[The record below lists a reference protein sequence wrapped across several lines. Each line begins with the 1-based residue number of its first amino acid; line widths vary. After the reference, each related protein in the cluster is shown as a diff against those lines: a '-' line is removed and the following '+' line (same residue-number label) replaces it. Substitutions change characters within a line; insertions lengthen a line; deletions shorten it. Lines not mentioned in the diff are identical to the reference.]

1 MKIALA
7 KSIEPGTYK
16 AKLTHYEET
25 NSRFGPCL
33 KFFYKLAGGG
43 EVNEL
48 INLRYSSSSKL
59 GQRVMQMTGSLP
71 AEVDLD
77 ALIGKVVILELV
89 RQEDK
94 PEYCRIADVKPV
106 TASTGSQQQAPAPA
120 APAPPAEDE
129 EITYED
135 GDDFDDF
142 DETDVPF

>member
-43 EVNEL
+43 EMNEL

-59 GQRVMQMTGSLP
+59 GQRVLQMTGSLP

-89 RQEDK
+89 QQEDK

-120 APAPPAEDE
+120 TPAEGE